1 MSIARAALIIAAGNV
16 ASRVL
21 GIVREQVIAFL
32 FGASAETDAFRVAT
46 RIPITLYDLLIGGMI
61 SAALVPV
68 LSGYADR
75 DDHDDFWLVSSLIAN
90 VMAVLLLI
98 LTGVLILLAPQVIAL
113 YGPGL
118 DATSGVLATD
128 MLRLTLPAVI
138 FQGLSGVFTAVHY
151 ARRHFVAP
159 AASIGVFNLGI
170 IVAALLLHQQ
180 LGAISLVIGV
190 LVGAFVQSVVLLFAL
205 RGFQYRARLS
215 MSHPAQ
221 RKILRLYFPVLI
233 GLGFSSFAVA
243 VDTNLATQT
252 GVGNVSSMIFATTLI
267 QFPLGLIAAAVSYAI
282 LPTLSRYA
290 LPAEADTP
298 DVVVE
303 MEPDPAAPAEDRAVG
318 DEEKFRKTLGVGLK
332 IVLLAIVPA
341 TIGLIILRY
350 PIIQILF
357 QRGAFD
363 IGATETTAMAFLAY
377 APGLPAAAIDQV
389 LLFAFYSRRN
399 TITPVLV
406 GVMSIGV
413 FLAFAFSLIG
423 PLGFVG
429 LALANSFQWI
439 FHAIVLGFLMWRELG
454 RWKDFGIGVPSLKV
468 LVAGAV
474 MTVPLL
480 IMASLAGLGGV
491 SDGGVFRL
499 LLLTGLVSLVSAS
512 IYIGTLALLRLE
524 EVAMAYR
531 LTARWLARR

>member
-118 DATSGVLATD
+118 DAASGVLATD

>member
-1 MSIARAALIIAAGNV
+1 MNIARAALVIAAGNV

-46 RIPITLYDLLIGGMI
+46 RIPITLYDLLVGGMI

-90 VMAVLLLI
+90 VLAVLLLI
-98 LTGVLILLAPQVIAL
+98 LTGGLILLAPHVIAL

-118 DATSGVLATD
+118 DAASGLLATD
-128 MLRLTLPAVI
+128 MLRLTLPSVI

-159 AASIGVFNLGI
+159 AASISVFNLGI
-170 IVAALLLHQQ
+170 IVVALLLHHQM
-180 LGAISLVIGV
+180 GAISLVIGV
-190 LVGAFVQSVVLLFAL
+190 LVGAFVQSVVLLVAL
-205 RGFQYRARLS
+205 RGFRYRARLS

-221 RKILRLYFPVLI
+221 RRILRLYFPVLI

-298 DVVVE
+298 NVSLE
-303 MEPDPAAPAEDRAVG
+303 MESGSAALAEGLEAGND
-318 DEEKFRKTLGVGLK
+318 EKFRKTLGLGLK
-332 IVLLAIVPA
+332 MVVLAIVPA
-341 TIGLIILRY
+341 TIGLVVLRY

-363 IGATETTAMAFLAY
+363 VAATETTAMAFLAY

-454 RWKDFGIGVPSLKV
+454 SWKGFGIGIPSFKV

-474 MTVPLL
+474 MTAPLV
-480 IMASLAGLGGV
+480 IMASLAGLGDISG
-491 SDGGVFRL
+491 GGVFRL
-499 LLLTGLVSLVSAS
+499 LLLTGLISLASAS
-512 IYIGTLALLRLE
+512 IYLGALALLRLE
-524 EVAMAYR
+524 EVAVAYR
-531 LTARWLARR
+531 FAVRWLARR